1 MSERIIVINPNSTVA
16 VTESMDAALDPFRQA
31 GGPEIECVTNPHGP
45 PGIESQQHVD
55 DVSAHI
61 RDIIRARDNEASAFV
76 VACFSDPGMFAA
88 REVTRKPVFGI
99 AESGILALSL
109 GSRFG
114 ILAILG
120 NPFSTSGMSDGSVW
134 NPACCGS
141 SIGLDVVELSD
152 ETRTFSRL
160 SEVGGTLRDEHG
172 ADVLVLGCAGMAR
185 CRARLR
191 INCVAVVDPSQAVV
205 GVAVTAIGWAR
216 PTPLSGQP
224 RDPSGARQ
232 VSV

>member
-99 AESGILALSL
+99 AESGILSALSL

-120 NPFSTSGMSDGSVW
+120 KSV
-134 NPACCGS
+134 PRHLRYVRSLGLESRLAADLP
-141 SIGLDVVELSD
+141 IGLGVVELSD

-185 CRARLR
+185 YRARLEDQLG
-191 INCVAVVDPSQAVV
+191 VAVVDPSQAAV
-205 GVAVTAIGWAR
+205 GMAVTAIR
-216 PTPLSGQP
+216 LGQTNSTL
-224 RDPSGARQ
+224 RAAS
-232 VSV
+232 

>member
-1 MSERIIVINPNSTVA
+1 MSARIIVINPNSTVA
-16 VTESMDAALDPFRQA
+16 VTEAMDAALDPLRLP

-61 RDIIRARDNEASAFV
+61 RDIIRARDNEAAAFV

-99 AESGILALSL
+99 AESGILSALSL

-120 NPFSTSGMSDGSVW
+120 KSV
-134 NPACCGS
+134 PRHLRYVRSLGLESRLAADLP
-141 SIGLDVVELSD
+141 IGLGVVELSD

-160 SEVGGTLRDEHG
+160 SEVGATLRDAHG

-185 CRARLR
+185 YRARLEDQLG
-191 INCVAVVDPSQAVV
+191 IAVVDPSQAAV
-205 GVAVTAIGWAR
+205 GMAVTAIQ
-216 PTPLSGQP
+216 LGQTNSTL
-224 RDPSGARQ
+224 RAAS
-232 VSV
+232 